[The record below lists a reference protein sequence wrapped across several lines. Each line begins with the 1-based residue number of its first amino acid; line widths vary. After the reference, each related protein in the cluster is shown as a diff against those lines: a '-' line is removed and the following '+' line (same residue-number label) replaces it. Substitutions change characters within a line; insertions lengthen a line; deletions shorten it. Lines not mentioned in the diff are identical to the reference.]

1 MNQSELEQAVLNF
14 IARPEYRPMKPR
26 AIAKQLHVSEDQVA
40 DVKRAVKRLVHHGR
54 LQYGSNHLVMGLKR
68 EEGESPIF
76 AGQKSGP
83 SPGLKNRSGR
93 ITGVFQRTK
102 KGFGFVRPHGAT
114 SEEREK
120 TDIYIP
126 ADRAADAST
135 GDTVLVQLLKRRP
148 GEPGL
153 RGEIVEIIDRE
164 THQFVGTYFE
174 SRGAGYVQVDGTL
187 FAQPIY
193 VGDPGAKTPAPTTR

>member
-1 MNQSELEQAVLNF
+1 MV
-14 IARPEYRPMKPR
+14 PE
-26 AIAKQLHVSEDQVA
+26 
-40 DVKRAVKRLVHHGR
+40 
-54 LQYGSNHLVMGLKR
+54 
-68 EEGESPIF
+68 
-76 AGQKSGP
+76 KSD
-83 SPGLKNRSGR
+83 SPGKTRSGR

-114 SEEREK
+114 AEDREK

-126 ADRAADAST
+126 ADRAGNAST
-135 GDTVLVQLLKRRP
+135 GDTVLVQILKHRP

-153 RGEIVEIIDRE
+153 RGEVVEIIERE

-193 VGDPGAKTPAPTTR
+193 VGDPGAKNARTDDKVVFEMVRFPSPVHSGEGVITEVLGPAGKPGVDTLSVLREFELPEAFPEDALEEARWKPTSSTSRFQPDGWT